1 VLQSGVVTK
10 GTSEQ
15 GRGVVERNTRPSPPT
30 TLRGRWLIIAR
41 VAWVA
46 VAVFTAGVFVIGIP
60 SEFARLQ
67 TPCTGGLSCVWV
79 PHLSAHNAQELGEL
93 GYATD
98 LLAAYFVAVE
108 VAFMVVS
115 FAIGAAIFWRRSHDR
130 MALLGSLMLI
140 TFGASLTVP
149 YPLLDLPLLWKFSA
163 EAVSFIGITLLIL
176 FIYLFPDGRFVP
188 PWTRWLAALW
198 IGLMVPVAFFA
209 EPLHAL
215 LGNPWVNGL
224 FATGLV
230 GTTLFAQVYR
240 YAWVSGPSQRQQ
252 TKWVLFGIVAALGG
266 SCVLLLLAHIVQQRG
281 LLSSMVGNT
290 AWYLLMLLIPLSIAV
305 AILRYHLYNIDVLIN
320 RTLVYGSLTALLAAV
335 YFGGVAATQAI
346 FRALTDQEQQPQL
359 AIVVSTLVIAALLMP
374 LRRRIQSFIDRRFYR
389 SKYDARKTLEAF
401 STQLRDE
408 TDLDTLGDELMNAVQ
423 ETMQP
428 AHVSLWLR
436 PDTTSK
442 KREGYSDWT

>member
-15 GRGVVERNTRPSPPT
+15 GRGMVERNTRASPPT
-30 TLRGRWLIIAR
+30 TLRGRWLIFAR

-46 VAVFTAGVFVIGIP
+46 VAVFTAGVFVVGIP

-67 TPCTGGLSCVWV
+67 TPCTGALSCVWV
-79 PHLSAHNAQELGEL
+79 PRLSAHNAQELGEL
-93 GYATD
+93 GFATD
-98 LLAAYFVAVE
+98 LFAAYFVAVE
-108 VAFMVVS
+108 VAFMAVS
-115 FAIGAAIFWRRSHDR
+115 FAIGAAIFWRRSDDR
-130 MALLGSLMLI
+130 MALLVALMLI

-188 PWTRWLAALW
+188 PWTRWLAAAW
-198 IGLMVPVAFFA
+198 IGLMVPLTFFVEA
-209 EPLHAL
+209 LHAL
-215 LGNPWVNGL
+215 LGNPWVNAL

-252 TKWVLFGIVAALGG
+252 TKWVVFGIVAALGG
-266 SCVLLLLAHIVQQRG
+266 SCVLLLLALIVQRG
-281 LLSSMVGNT
+281 LLSSLVGNT
-290 AWYLLMLLIPLSIAV
+290 AWFLLMLLIPLSIAV
-305 AILRYHLYNIDVLIN
+305 AVLRYHLYNIDVLIN

-335 YFGGVAATQAI
+335 YSGGVAVTQAI
-346 FRALTDQEQQPQL
+346 FRALTGQEQQPEL
-359 AIVVSTLVIAALLMP
+359 AIVVSTLAIAALFSP
-374 LRRRIQSFIDRRFYR
+374 LRRYIQTFIDRRFYR
-389 SKYDARKTLEAF
+389 SKYDAAKTLEAF
-401 STQLRDE
+401 SAKLRDE
-408 TDLDTLGDELMNAVQ
+408 TDLDRLGDELLGVVR

>member
-15 GRGVVERNTRPSPPT
+15 GRGMVERNTRASPPT
-30 TLRGRWLIIAR
+30 TLRGRWLIFAR

-46 VAVFTAGVFVIGIP
+46 VAVFTAGVFVVGIP

-79 PHLSAHNAQELGEL
+79 PRLTAHNAQQLGEL
-93 GYATD
+93 GLSTD
-98 LLAAYFVAVE
+98 LFAAYFVAVE
-108 VAFMVVS
+108 VACMAVP
-115 FAIGAAIFWRRSHDR
+115 FAIGVAIFWRRSDDR
-130 MALLGSLMLI
+130 MALLGSLTLI
-140 TFGASLTVP
+140 TFGATLN
-149 YPLLDLPLLWKFSA
+149 PLLDLPLLWKLSA
-163 EAVSFIGITLLIL
+163 EAVGFIGTALLIL

-198 IGLMVPVAFFA
+198 IGLMVPVHFFA

-240 YAWVSGPSQRQQ
+240 YRWVSGPSQRQQ
-252 TKWVLFGIVAALGG
+252 TKWVVFGIVAALGG
-266 SCVLLLLAHIVQQRG
+266 SCMLLLLSHVVQQRG
-281 LLSSMVGNT
+281 LLYTLVGNT

-305 AILRYHLYNIDVLIN
+305 AVLRYHLYNIDVLIN

-335 YFGGVAATQAI
+335 YSGGVAVTQAI
-346 FRALTDQEQQPQL
+346 FRALTGQEQQPEL
-359 AIVVSTLVIAALLMP
+359 AIVVSTLAIAALFSP
-374 LRRRIQSFIDRRFYR
+374 LRRYIQTFIDRRFYR
-389 SKYDARKTLEAF
+389 SKYDAAKTLEAF
-401 STQLRDE
+401 SAKLRDE
-408 TDLDTLGDELMNAVQ
+408 TDLDRLGDELLGVVR

>member
-1 VLQSGVVTK
+1 MVA
-10 GTSEQ
+10 
-15 GRGVVERNTRPSPPT
+15 RNSRASPPAT

-46 VAVFTAGVFVIGIP
+46 VAVLTVGVFIVGIP
-60 SEFARLQ
+60 GEFARLQ
-67 TPCTGGLSCVWV
+67 APCTGGLSCVWL
-79 PHLSAHNAQELGEL
+79 PHLSAHNAQQLGEL
-93 GYATD
+93 GLSTD
-98 LLAAYFVAVE
+98 LFAAYFVAVE
-108 VAFMVVS
+108 VAFMAVP
-115 FAIGAAIFWRRSHDR
+115 FAIGAAIFWRRSDDG

-140 TFGASLTVP
+140 TFGATLTVP
-149 YPLLDLPLLWKFSA
+149 YPLLDLPLLWKYSA
-163 EAVSFIGITLLIL
+163 EAVSLIGIALLIL

-198 IGLMVPVAFFA
+198 IGLMVPVQFFA
-209 EPLHAL
+209 EPLNAL

-240 YAWVSGPSQRQQ
+240 YRWVSGPSQRQQ
-252 TKWVLFGIVAALGG
+252 TKWVVFGVVAALGG
-266 SCVLLLLAHIVQQRG
+266 SCMLLLLSHIVQGG

-290 AWYLLMLLIPLSIAV
+290 AYYLLMLLIPLSIAV
-305 AILRYHLYNIDVLIN
+305 AILRYHLYNIDLLIN

-346 FRALTDQEQQPQL
+346 FRAITDQEQQPQL

-401 STQLRDE
+401 SAQLRDE
-408 TDLDTLGDELMNAVQ
+408 TNLDTLGDELMNAVQ

>member
-15 GRGVVERNTRPSPPT
+15 GRGMVERNTRASPPT
-30 TLRGRWLIIAR
+30 TLRGRWLIFAR

-46 VAVFTAGVFVIGIP
+46 VAVFTAGVFVVGIP

-67 TPCTGGLSCVWV
+67 TPCTGALSCVWV
-79 PHLSAHNAQELGEL
+79 PRLSAHNAQELGEL
-93 GYATD
+93 GFATN

-108 VAFMVVS
+108 VAFMAVS
-115 FAIGAAIFWRRSHDR
+115 FAIGAAIFWRRSDDR
-130 MALLGSLMLI
+130 MALLVSLMLI
-140 TFGASLTVP
+140 TFGASSTVP

-188 PWTRWLAALW
+188 PWTRWLAAAW
-198 IGLMVPVAFFA
+198 IGLMVPLTFFVEA
-209 EPLHAL
+209 LHAL
-215 LGNPWVNGL
+215 LGNPWVNAL

-252 TKWVLFGIVAALGG
+252 TKWVVFGIVAALGG
-266 SCVLLLLAHIVQQRG
+266 SCVLLLLALIVQRG
-281 LLSSMVGNT
+281 LLSSLVGNT
-290 AWYLLMLLIPLSIAV
+290 AWFLLMLLIPLSIAV
-305 AILRYHLYNIDVLIN
+305 AVLRYHLYNIDVLIN

-335 YFGGVAATQAI
+335 YSGGVAVTQAI
-346 FRALTDQEQQPQL
+346 FRALTGQEQQPEL
-359 AIVVSTLVIAALLMP
+359 AIVVSTLAIAALFSP
-374 LRRRIQSFIDRRFYR
+374 LRRYIQTFIDRRFYR
-389 SKYDARKTLEAF
+389 SKYDAAKTLEAF
-401 STQLRDE
+401 SAKLRDE
-408 TDLDTLGDELMNAVQ
+408 TDLDRLGDELLGVVR